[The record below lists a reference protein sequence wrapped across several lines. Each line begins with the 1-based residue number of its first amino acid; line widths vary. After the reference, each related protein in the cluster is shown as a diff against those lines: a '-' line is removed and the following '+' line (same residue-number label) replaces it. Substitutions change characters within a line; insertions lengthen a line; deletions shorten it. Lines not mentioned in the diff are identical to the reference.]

1 MAPRSKTLTTP
12 KTALASALG
21 ISLCLNMPMYAAE
34 YIVTSAQDRSVD
46 ASASD
51 LTLREAIA
59 LANASS
65 NSDPD
70 TIRFDP
76 NLSGQIITL
85 TEGEIVI
92 DSDMTISG
100 SGQDNTIIN
109 GGANSL
115 QSGSRIFRLGSRPKS
130 FAKLNISSKMSCFD

>member
-21 ISLCLNMPMYAAE
+21 ISLCLNMPLYAAE

-59 LANASS
+59 LANADS
-65 NSDPD
+65 NSDDGGKPKYKND
-70 TIRFDP
+70 KERHAAKYCYKANEEIIFSHESHSVT
-76 NLSGQIITL
+76 NLTNEKVRYSH
-85 TEGEIVI
+85 
-92 DSDMTISG
+92 
-100 SGQDNTIIN
+100 N
-109 GGANSL
+109 GN
-115 QSGSRIFRLGSRPKS
+115 
-130 FAKLNISSKMSCFD
+130 D